1 MAKKNWIQKAI
12 KNKDKGKLRREAEK
26 HKAITKT
33 GKVNLSKMEK
43 VSNKLKKEGKKA
55 EALKIKRQINLA
67 RNLKKLRK
75 HKR

>member
-1 MAKKNWIQKAI
+1 MAKKNWIQKAV
-12 KNKDKGKLRREAEK
+12 KKKDKGKLRREAIR
-26 HKAITKT
+26 HKALTKT

-55 EALKIKRQINLA
+55 EALKIKRQIILA

>member
-1 MAKKNWIQKAI
+1 MAKKNWIQKAV
-12 KNKDKGKLRREAEK
+12 KKKDKGKLRREAIK
-26 HKAITKT
+26 HKALTKT